1 MAGKILNKRRYIM
14 KAKVGD
20 KVKVHYTLRI
30 DDEVFESSVGTKPL
44 EFVIGNGEMIQGFEN
59 GIIDM
64 SPGDTKTIHIPADEA
79 YGSYD
84 ENKVFDFDRKRAP
97 EGFEPEIG
105 QIVQMY
111 RPDGKSF
118 IVTVVD
124 ITGDYFKMDANHPL
138 AGRDLTFD
146 LELVEIVS

>member
-1 MAGKILNKRRYIM
+1 M

-20 KVKVHYTLRI
+20 KVRVHYTLRI
-30 DDEVFESSVGTKPL
+30 DNEVFESSVGTKPI
-44 EFVIGNGEMIQGFEN
+44 EFVIGDGGMIPGFEN
-59 GIIDM
+59 GVIDM
-64 SPGDTKTIHIPADEA
+64 SPGDTRTIHIPAEEA
-79 YGSYD
+79 YGPRD
-84 ENKVFDFDRKRAP
+84 ENKVFEFDRSRAP

-124 ITGDYFKMDANHPL
+124 ITDEFFKMDANHPL
-138 AGRDLTFD
+138 AGKDLTFD